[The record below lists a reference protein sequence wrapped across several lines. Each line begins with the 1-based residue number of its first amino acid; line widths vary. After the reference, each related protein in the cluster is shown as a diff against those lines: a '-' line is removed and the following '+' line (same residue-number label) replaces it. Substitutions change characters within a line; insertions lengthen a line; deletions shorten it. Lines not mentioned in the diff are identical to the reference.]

1 MREGLAEGSREAIG
15 RSIEERRSFFSERVG
30 RYERGLLVRESVVRL
45 DQERAVADSL
55 RAGRPV
61 VIRGVWRAGKT
72 SLGHALRRNF
82 PGPFVHEDVGP
93 YGTELS
99 AESFRTSLAETVDGQ
114 SGNERTIVIDEA
126 IALADRPDLLVVI
139 DGLRVPGVRLAVVA
153 HWTRDTDQTMRR
165 AFDGYDS
172 HFVRGLT
179 KDEVRL
185 VALRP
190 FAGTPVAFTD
200 AAIDRL
206 ASLSGGRPLEVQ
218 LLCSALLDP
227 SKPFWR
233 DDATFDAA
241 DVDRLSGNETAMR
254 QLADEGLSH
263 YRKVYDF
270 AFDDEDRALFRSI
283 AENGGVA
290 AGDADPVRVQP
301 LLDIG
306 YLRRDGD
313 GSYRA
318 NGELFERFV
327 RTRVKNS

>member
-1 MREGLAEGSREAIG
+1 MREGLAEGSQEAIG
-15 RSIEERRSFFSERVG
+15 RSVEERRSFFSERVG
-30 RYERGLLVRESVVRL
+30 RYERGLLVRESIVRL

-99 AESFRTSLAETVDGQ
+99 AESFRASLAETVDERPGD
-114 SGNERTIVIDEA
+114 ERTIVIDEA
-126 IALADRPDLLVVI
+126 IALADRPDLLGVI
-139 DGLRVPGVRLAVVA
+139 DDLRAPGVRLAVVA
-153 HWTRDTDQTMRR
+153 HWTRNTDQAMRR
-165 AFDGYDS
+165 AFDGYDA
-172 HFVRGLT
+172 HFVRLLT
-179 KDEVRL
+179 RDEVRL

-190 FAGTPVAFTD
+190 FVGTPVTFTD
-200 AAIDRL
+200 AAVDRL
-206 ASLSGGRPLEVQ
+206 ADLSGGRALEVQ

-233 DDATFDAA
+233 DDATFDAS
-241 DVDRLSGNETAMR
+241 DVDRLSGNEIAMR

-263 YRKVYDF
+263 YRKVYDS
-270 AFDDEDRALFRSI
+270 AFDEEDRALFRSI
-283 AENGGVA
+283 AENGGAA
-290 AGDADPVRVQP
+290 AGDADPARVRP
-301 LLDIG
+301 LLDIA
-306 YLRRDGD
+306 YLRSESD
-313 GSYRA
+313 GSYRT

-327 RTRVKNS
+327 RSRVQNS